1 MRSARTAWFAVICLI
16 AVGVAL
22 PVMAKGPK
30 SAPLDVTYYYLPG

>member
-1 MRSARTAWFAVICLI
+1 MRNVQTAWVAVICLI

-22 PVMAKGPK
+22 PVMAREPK